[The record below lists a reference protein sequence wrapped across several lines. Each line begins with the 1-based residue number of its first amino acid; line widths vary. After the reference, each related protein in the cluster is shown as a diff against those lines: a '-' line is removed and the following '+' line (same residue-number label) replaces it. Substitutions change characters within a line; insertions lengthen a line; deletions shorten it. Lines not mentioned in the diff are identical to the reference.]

1 MSSFLLSLQM
11 NYGCKDSTKYQ
22 RYELFKKEG
31 KDTWFAVKWVDI
43 LFLYKHQFA
52 VVMTTMGLFSL
63 WAPGASVPRLHVCG
77 FKSTSNLWVKTQLS
91 LLNARFDAEK

>member
-22 RYELFKKEG
+22 RYELFKKER

-52 VVMTTMGLFSL
+52 VVMTTMGRFSL
-63 WAPGASVPRLHVCG
+63 WAPGAFMFAVSKV
-77 FKSTSNLWVKTQLS
+77 
-91 LLNARFDAEK
+91 LLICELKHNFRY